1 MKLSYSRVLFK
12 KLRNKRYF
20 GKGVIFFA
28 ASILLVWLTF
38 FDSHSLQK
46 RWKWHQ
52 ESVRLMERNQ
62 QLEQEIQDLQ
72 RQLHS
77 ELPDEVI
84 EQLARER
91 YGMRKEGETVYHVE
105 QVQ

>member
-1 MKLSYSRVLFK
+1 MKLSFPGAFLK
-12 KLRNKRYF
+12 NLRNKRYF
-20 GKGVIFFA
+20 GRGVILFA
-28 ASILLVWLTF
+28 TSLLLVWLTF

-52 ESVRLMERNQ
+52 ESARLMERNQ
-62 QLEQEIQDLQ
+62 QLAQEIEDLK
-72 RQLHS
+72 RQLDS